1 MTSAILR
8 TTEPTKEQVL
18 HFKYYS
24 LAVAAVI
31 AYISRLVSQAVHL
44 S

>member
-8 TTEPTKEQVL
+8 ATEPTKEQVL

-24 LAVAAVI
+24 LAAAAVI
-31 AYISRLVSQAVHL
+31 AYISRLVRQSI
-44 S
+44 